1 MRKQIG
7 ATMESR
13 DVLNRGPWY
22 ENKWWLIVLIIAFFA
37 APLVFGE
44 FYLTVLCEALVM
56 SMLALSF
63 NLLFGFMGQLSFGQ
77 AAFFG
82 LGGYGVAL
90 LMTKA
95 HVNFW
100 LSIAAGV
107 LVAAVVGLIV
117 GFFCVRLRGI
127 YFAILTLAF
136 GQLVFFI
143 IFKWH
148 NFTGGDD
155 GIQGVFPPS
164 YLKSPVNYYYFIL
177 LVFLG
182 STYLLRRI
190 VRSPFGQIVKG
201 MRENTIRTEFL
212 GIHIAKYQLIAF
224 VIAAALAGLAGAIWV
239 PFYRSVAPSYLTW
252 IKSGEPVM
260 AAILGGP
267 SLFLGP
273 VLGMFIMTFFHAWVL
288 GFTVYWPVVM
298 GALIL
303 AIIFFLPGG
312 ILGFLQEKL
321 KERETRKQR
330 GDSDEFAEDAGD
342 IKSIR

>member
-1 MRKQIG
+1 MDNMQTLSKG
-7 ATMESR
+7 SW
-13 DVLNRGPWY
+13 LKNS
-22 ENKWWLIVLIIAFFA
+22 WWLIVLILASCA
-37 APLVFGE
+37 APLALDE

-56 SMLALSF
+56 GMLALSF
-63 NLLFGFMGQLSFGQ
+63 NLLFGYMGQLSFGQ
-77 AAFFG
+77 AAFYG
-82 LGGYGVAL
+82 LGGYAVAM

-100 LSIAAGV
+100 LSILAGILIAA
-107 LVAAVVGLIV
+107 LIGLIV

-127 YFAILTLAF
+127 YFAVLTLAF
-136 GQLVFFI
+136 GQLIFFI
-143 IFKWH
+143 VFKWH
-148 NFTGGDD
+148 DFTGGDD

-164 YLKSPVNYYYFIL
+164 YMKSPITYYYFIL

-182 STYLLRRI
+182 SAYVFWRL
-190 VRSPFGQIVKG
+190 VNSPFGQVVKG
-201 MRENTIRTEFL
+201 MRENAVRTEFL
-212 GIHIAKYQLIAF
+212 GVHIAKYQLITF

-267 SLFLGP
+267 SVFLGP
-273 VLGMFIMTFFHAWVL
+273 ILGTFILTFFHAWVL

-303 AIIFFLPGG
+303 LIIFFLPGG
-312 ILGFLQEKL
+312 ILGYLQEKL
-321 KERETRKQR
+321 KGR
-330 GDSDEFAEDAGD
+330 GKTTQARDGHHGISEDRRDIDSV
-342 IKSIR
+342 R